1 MLKLFLAWIW
11 EWGAAEALVVLEVV
25 DIQPRQG
32 GRNLAAQLVVA
43 HVELPQVRYIRHLRW
58 DAAADGVVARIHG
71 LHLLRELHAGEVEA
85 EGVVGQVNALQLL
98 CPAEEHGRVAGE
110 SVVGEVDLQEA
121 DCSELGRDGAGEVVV
136 GEQKDWE
143 KSGFGEEWRDGACEA
158 VVSEVDGV

>member
-1 MLKLFLAWIW
+1 MTLKLFLAWIW
-11 EWGAAEALVVLEVV
+11 EGGTAEALVVLEVV

-43 HVELPQVRYIRHLRW
+43 HVEPQPPQVRYIRHLRW
-58 DAAADGVVARIHG
+58 DAAADGVVAHIHG

-85 EGVVGQVNALQLL
+85 EGVVRQVNTSQLL

-110 SVVGEVDLQEA
+110 SVVGEVDLQEV
-121 DCSELGRDGAGEVVV
+121 DCSELDRDGSREVVV

-143 KSGFGEEWRDGACEA
+143 KSGGMVPVRRLFLRSME
-158 VVSEVDGV
+158 SK